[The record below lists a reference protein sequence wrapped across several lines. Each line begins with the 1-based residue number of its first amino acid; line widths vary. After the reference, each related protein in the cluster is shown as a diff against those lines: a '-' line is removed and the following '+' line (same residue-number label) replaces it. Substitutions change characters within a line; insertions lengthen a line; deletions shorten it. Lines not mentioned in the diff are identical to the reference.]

1 MSLNCL
7 RHTDG
12 HQVQSFKRLISLQ
25 RGVTTW
31 SSSSSLAPS
40 FNQTPICPHS
50 HHHPRCSTSSQPAC
64 TAQDDGLSAS
74 ITLLQTPR
82 KETCESDKKTSQHP
96 SCPPYRPHRTNVACT
111 VLSPSLITNFTKE
124 EVPGVGVTVD
134 GKGSALPEKG
144 QERTL
149 PFCM

>member
-1 MSLNCL
+1 MDTLSFKSDGSDYNSSAMTVPVL
-7 RHTDG
+7 RSVSRLFKTQWEPLPTDG

-111 VLSPSLITNFTKE
+111 VYLL
-124 EVPGVGVTVD
+124 
-134 GKGSALPEKG
+134 L
-144 QERTL
+144 
-149 PFCM
+149 